1 VRLVSENDLRRTGY
15 EVLRVTN
22 TDLDNIEGVL
32 EGVLAKLEGATE

>member
-1 VRLVSENDLRRTGY
+1 
-15 EVLRVTN
+15 LRVTN